1 MPNLSHKEKHKK
13 GKTGKSEGP
22 AISSAEEGFKKATEL
37 HQQGEIFQALSLYD
51 QIIERFPGNPKAA
64 IAKTLVAGLQKERI
78 SMLWETA
85 SDARSRCN
93 SDEAIKFY
101 NLIIEGFPDSPDANT
116 AKTEIKVTSEIQQ
129 SWNAALGFQSQG
141 NESRALELYKQI
153 IERFPHSPE
162 AENAGLLMAL
172 IHQNQ
177 VTPAREVIHDLDSQN
192 EENSPAEI
200 ISYLLTHKKT
210 SDGSESDLPP
220 ELKREEI
227 QTKKIEKL
235 WMQAA
240 AFEKDGDVNE
250 AVVLYRK
257 IIESSSNSHRV
268 RDAKY
273 RLEKIKAARGG
284 DFILSPN
291 VQGQPGPMRDL
302 VNNIL
307 QKVLGGKML
316 AAVAFLFAIIAGGHF
331 FYQAA
336 KPASWTDV
344 VHNAKKAVVLVR
356 TAEGAAS
363 GFLVSPDGLIF
374 SNSSVVEK
382 GKDVE
387 VRLSSGESK
396 KAAVVKLGMAPLD
409 IAVLKIDGVYDH
421 YLPMAGADGCKEG
434 DEVRAIG
441 APVGVEYFVTKGII
455 SHCNQDRDGVKY
467 IQTDTAINVG
477 NSGGPC
483 INNMGKVIGL
493 STSVRLSDDAQSLNI
508 ILPITVVKDFMEGR
522 LVALEETLIKKEEE
536 KARAR
541 EQKSSKFYSDADK
554 IYRRLQFTAD
564 SEYANYTA
572 KLDNLLRMHLITYD
586 QGKLMIEQIRY
597 SPSGTTTTSQWIHTL
612 ALKVAKGEIKEE
624 DAVKFIKD
632 HFKL

>member
-1 MPNLSHKEKHKK
+1 MANLPHKEKQKK
-13 GKTGKSEGP
+13 GMTGKSEEP

-51 QIIERFPGNPKAA
+51 QVIERFPGNPKAA
-64 IAKTLVAGLQKERI
+64 IAKTLVAGLQKERVGI
-78 SMLWETA
+78 LWEAA
-85 SDARSRCN
+85 SDARSKCN
-93 SDEAIKFY
+93 ADEAVRFY

-129 SWNAALGFQSQG
+129 SWNSALGFQSQG
-141 NESRALELYKQI
+141 NESGALELYKQI

-162 AENAGLLMAL
+162 AENAGLLMSL

-177 VTPAREVIHDLDSQN
+177 VTPAREVIHDLDLQHG
-192 EENSPAEI
+192 ENTPAKI
-200 ISYLLTHKKT
+200 ISYLLTHKKA
-210 SDGSESDLPP
+210 SYGNEGDLSP

-235 WMQAA
+235 WMQAVA
-240 AFEKDGDVNE
+240 LEKDGDINE
-250 AVVLYRK
+250 AAFLYHK
-257 IIESSSNSHRV
+257 IIESSPNAHRV

-273 RLEKIKAARGG
+273 RLEKLKAAGGG

-291 VQGQPGPMRDL
+291 LQRQPGLMQDF
-302 VNNIL
+302 VTNIL
-307 QKVLGGKML
+307 QKMLNSKML
-316 AAVAFLFAIIAGGHF
+316 AAVASLFVIIAGGHF
-331 FYQAA
+331 FYQAN

-344 VHNAKKAVVLVR
+344 VYNAKKAVVLVK
-356 TAEGAAS
+356 TADGTAS
-363 GFLVSPDGLIF
+363 GFLVSSDGLIF
-374 SNSSVVEK
+374 SNSSVVGK
-382 GKDVE
+382 SKDVE
-387 VRLSSGESK
+387 VKLSSGESK
-396 KAAVVKLGMAPLD
+396 KAAVVKLGITPLD

-421 YLPMAGADGCKEG
+421 YLPMAGADECKEG

-467 IQTDTAINVG
+467 IQTDTAVNLG

-483 INNMGKVIGL
+483 INSMGKVIGL

-508 ILPITVVKDFMEGR
+508 ILPITVVKDFMEGK

-536 KARAR
+536 KASER
-541 EQKSSKFYSDADK
+541 EQKSRRFYSDADK

-612 ALKVAKGEIKEE
+612 ALKVVKGEIKEE